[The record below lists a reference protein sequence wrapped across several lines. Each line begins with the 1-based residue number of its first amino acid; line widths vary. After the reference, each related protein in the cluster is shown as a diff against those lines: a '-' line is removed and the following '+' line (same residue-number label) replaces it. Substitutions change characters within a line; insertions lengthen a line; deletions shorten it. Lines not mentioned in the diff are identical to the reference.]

1 MASQNRYSMPVT
13 KSRNGIQDM
22 LSLDQTNTTR
32 FLFGDEDA
40 GGPMDSKNYLQMHAT
55 DENFPILVRGEHP
68 QNVSPQIDLP
78 LQTVLTASCSYPP
91 HPLPLT
97 WHLANPPPRNLLAGH
112 RLAATGLANRASLPT
127 I

>member
-1 MASQNRYSMPVT
+1 MASLNRYSMPVT
-13 KSRNGIQDM
+13 KSRNGVQDM

-78 LQTVLTASCSYPP
+78 LQTVLTATCSYPP
-91 HPLPLT
+91 HPLLLT
-97 WHLANPPPRNLLAGH
+97 WPLANPPLQSLLAGR
-112 RLAATGLANRASLPT
+112 RLDVTVLANRACLPT